1 MLDLLVLPTHKFWCT
16 SLCST
21 SELLTRKQQV
31 VAPNLCVAAPFVHL
45 HERRY
50 MTDAYHQIGKIAADH
65 KVPLRVAAFLL
76 AVKRVAQAEQHRGF
90 D

>member
-1 MLDLLVLPTHKFWCT
+1 MRGCGDGFGKLSRISVFT
-16 SLCST
+16 
-21 SELLTRKQQV
+21 
-31 VAPNLCVAAPFVHL
+31 AAAAAAAPHE

-50 MTDAYHQIGKIAADH
+50 MTDAYHQISKIAADH